1 MALAFSIAP
10 AAQGWNGSELL
21 VTFPFISYNAPKW
34 VSWVFWFAWLAFYL
48 VSEVV
53 TSGSAIIVMIAR
65 RGESKYMTKIDQ
77 FRIAV
82 FAILFFQTAL
92 AGLIL
97 RFWEEIVDF
106 SATAETWLT
115 CLLKTGL
122 IPNSPTCVPAQ
133 VPIEIF
139 WWSLITFSMI
149 GIYVFLC
156 FGISN
161 PRVAKAWCI
170 GFKNRSNGDSF
181 FKPPVGYTILDDDPD
196 KEEIPTEETKLQK
209 R

>member
-1 MALAFSIAP
+1 
-10 AAQGWNGSELL
+10 
-21 VTFPFISYNAPKW
+21 
-34 VSWVFWFAWLAFYL
+34 
-48 VSEVV
+48 
-53 TSGSAIIVMIAR
+53 MIAR

-77 FRIAV
+77 VRIAF

-97 RFWEEIVDF
+97 RFWEEINNF
-106 SATAETWLT
+106 SDTAETWIT

-122 IPNSPTCVPAQ
+122 IPNSPTCLPAQ

-149 GIYVFLC
+149 GIYVFIC

-161 PRVAKAWCI
+161 PRVAKAWYF
-170 GFKNRSNGDSF
+170 GFKNLANGESF
-181 FKPPVGYTILDDDPD
+181 FKPPVGYTLVYDETEKDN
-196 KEEIPTEETKLQK
+196 PTEETKLQK